1 MKDFLKH
8 FLKIAILALLIG
20 LAIAAFISIFIFV
33 ENPIWVVTL
42 FFIYIVTLASILTYK
57 KP

>member
-8 FLKIAILALLIG
+8 LLKIAILTLLIC
-20 LAIAAFISIFIFV
+20 LAIAASISIFIFV
-33 ENPIWVVTL
+33 ENPIWL
-42 FFIYIVTLASILTYK
+42 GILYFIYIVTLASILTYK

>member
-8 FLKIAILALLIG
+8 HLKIAILTLLIG
-20 LAIAAFISIFIFV
+20 LAIAVFISILIFV
-33 ENPIWVVTL
+33 ENPIWL
-42 FFIYIVTLASILTYK
+42 GILYFIYIVTLASILTYK

>member
-8 FLKIAILALLIG
+8 FLRVAILTLLIC
-20 LAIAAFISIFIFV
+20 LATAVFIWLLFFV
-33 ENPIWVVTL
+33 ENPIWL
-42 FFIYIVTLASILTYK
+42 FIYIVTLGSILTYK

>member
-8 FLKIAILALLIG
+8 SLRIAILTLLIG

-33 ENPIWVVTL
+33 ENPIWL
-42 FFIYIVTLASILTYK
+42 CILYFIYIVTLASILTYK

>member
-8 FLKIAILALLIG
+8 FLRVAILTLLIC
-20 LAIAAFISIFIFV
+20 LATAIFIWLLIFV
-33 ENPIWVVTL
+33 ENPIWL
-42 FFIYIVTLASILTYK
+42 FIYIVTLASILTYK

>member
-8 FLKIAILALLIG
+8 FLKIAILTLLIG

-33 ENPIWVVTL
+33 ENPILLVTL
-42 FFIYIVTLASILTYK
+42 YFIYIVTLTSILTYK

>member
-8 FLKIAILALLIG
+8 SLRIAILTLLIC
-20 LAIAAFISIFIFV
+20 LAIAVSISIFILV
-33 ENPIWVVTL
+33 ENPIWL
-42 FFIYIVTLASILTYK
+42 GILYFIYIVTLASILTYK